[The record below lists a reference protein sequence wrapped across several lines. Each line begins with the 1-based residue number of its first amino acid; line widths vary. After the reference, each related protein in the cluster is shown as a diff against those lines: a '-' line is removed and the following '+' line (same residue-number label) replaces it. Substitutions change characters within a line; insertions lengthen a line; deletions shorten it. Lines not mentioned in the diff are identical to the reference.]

1 MSEVTRRDAI
11 KLAAGVA
18 AVAAL
23 PASGSAAQNPGVVDP
38 IVSFHERKGV
48 SSVRVVIRA
57 ADNEFTVALNDKL
70 IKFGHFRESNK
81 FDENITDR
89 LRPGL
94 NVLVISCD
102 NHGYPFTDPNPAG
115 LEGEVE
121 VNNERINIS
130 QTTSNRGIRQGLYC
144 QAIFALVK

>member
-11 KLAAGVA
+11 RMAVGAATVA
-18 AVAAL
+18 AS
-23 PASGSAAQNPGVVDP
+23 PATGAVAQNPGVVDP
-38 IVSFHERKGV
+38 IITFHEREGV
-48 SSVRVVIRA
+48 KSVRVTVRA

-70 IKFGHFRESNK
+70 IKFGHFIESNK

-94 NVLVISCD
+94 DVLVVSCD
-102 NHGYPFTDPNPAG
+102 NHGLPNPDPNPAS
-115 LEGEVE
+115 LEATVE
-121 VNNERINIS
+121 VNNEPINIS

-144 QAIFALVK
+144 QAIIVLEK